1 MKLRVFG
8 SSSSGNGYALISDDD
23 EILLIEAGVK
33 ARAMTKGIDYRL
45 SCISGCIV
53 SHAHGDHSSHIT
65 EYRKMGFPVGC
76 NQDVAEK
83 KSVVHPCVMQAGK
96 TYAFGSFHVTPFD
109 VKHDVPNFGYLIH
122 HKDMGVMLFATD
134 TYTLPYEFANVD
146 HWLIEANYHDDILSE
161 NIRKKIID
169 EGQRRRLMV
178 SHMSLDNCIL
188 NLSRCH
194 AEKSRNIILIHLSS
208 RNSDAKL
215 FKKRVASRFAVPTYR
230 AKKNETRIL

>member
-8 SSSSGNGYALISDDD
+8 SSSGNGYALISDDD

-76 NQDVAEK
+76 NQDVADK
-83 KSVVHPCVMQAGK
+83 KSVANPCVMQAGR
-96 TYAFGSFHVTPFD
+96 TYAFGSYHITPFD

-215 FKKRVASRFAVPTYR
+215 FKKRVASRFAVPTYI
-230 AKKNETRIL
+230 AKKNETIIL